1 MTAVTAQTPDL
12 AQALKDLTG
21 LDANTRA
28 AAFDAIIARDSR
40 SWFCPDDPIPTS
52 AYYEVSLH
60 GVFVTGVT
68 REYLVSNW
76 IKRARDI
83 LDVAQLEAAGA
94 L

>member
-1 MTAVTAQTPDL
+1 MTAVTDQTPDL
-12 AQALKDLTG
+12 AQALEDLTA
-21 LDANTRA
+21 LDTSARA
-28 AAFDAIIARDSR
+28 AAFDTMARDNGA
-40 SWFCPDDPIPTS
+40 WFCPDDPIPTS

-68 REYLVSNW
+68 REHLVSNW